1 MKCSIKSPKIMI
13 FIEENFEFPMNLF
26 SMLLYDGGLVC
37 IEQIEMLLEK
47 LLVSTFNTRHFI
59 DEKR

>member
-47 LLVSTFNTRHFI
+47 LLVSTFNT
-59 DEKR
+59 

>member
-1 MKCSIKSPKIMI
+1 MI

-37 IEQIEMLLEK
+37 IEQIEMLFEK
-47 LLVSTFNTRHFI
+47 LLVSTFNT
-59 DEKR
+59 